1 MTLDAVVEDG
11 AVSSQL
17 VPTCRVERL
26 RLHHFRNYSETTIH
40 FGPRLNVIS
49 GRNAQ
54 GKTNLLE
61 AVATLALT
69 RSPRTSGS
77 ADLLQWGS
85 DRCLAEAA
93 VARPTRASVLTLRLE
108 RDPQTER
115 LARTVSVDGKP
126 RPAREILGLC
136 PVVLFWPEDLL
147 LVKGGPD
154 GRRRLLDVLLAQLDH
169 RAAAHLIRYRHVLEQ
184 RNALLHQLRLGGGGR
199 DELPSFTRELA
210 QHGAAVVVARAL
222 LVSDLTPLAA
232 TALYGLSDRREQ
244 LTLRYAPSHDPSMPT
259 DASAEDVES
268 SLLAALDARAAEEI
282 ARGVTVVGPHRDDID
297 IELDGRPARTTASQG
312 QQRSIV
318 LACKLA
324 EVSHLQATS
333 GVAPVILLDDVLS
346 ELDPG
351 RRTML
356 FQMLAA
362 DAPHQIIVTT
372 TAEREDTSAF
382 TDVRYFTVRA
392 GSVQESRA

>member
-11 AVSSQL
+11 AVSSHP
-17 VPTCRVERL
+17 VPACRVERL
-26 RLHHFRNYSETTIH
+26 RLHHFRNYSEATIH
-40 FGPRLNVIS
+40 LGPRLNVIS

-61 AVATLALT
+61 ALATLALT
-69 RSPRTSGS
+69 RSPRTSSS

-85 DRCLAEAA
+85 DRCLAEAL
-93 VARPTRASVLTLRLE
+93 VARPARECVIALRLE
-108 RDPQTER
+108 RDAQTER

-154 GRRRLLDVLLAQLDH
+154 GRRHLLDVLLAQLDH

-210 QHGAAVVVARAL
+210 HHGAAVIVARAG
-222 LVSDLTPLAA
+222 LVRELSPLAA
-232 TALYGLSDRREQ
+232 TALYGLSERREE
-244 LTLRYAPSHDPSMPT
+244 LALRYAPAHDPAMAT
-259 DASAEDVES
+259 AGSAEETES

-297 IELDGRPARTTASQG
+297 IELDGRPARTAASQG

-324 EVSHLQATS
+324 EVSHLQSTS
-333 GVAPVILLDDVLS
+333 GLAPVILLDDVLS

-351 RRTML
+351 RRTIL
-356 FQMLAA
+356 FQMLADA
-362 DAPHQIIVTT
+362 APHQIIVTT
-372 TAEREDTSAF
+372 TAPREDTSAF

-392 GSVQESRA
+392 GTVQDSAA